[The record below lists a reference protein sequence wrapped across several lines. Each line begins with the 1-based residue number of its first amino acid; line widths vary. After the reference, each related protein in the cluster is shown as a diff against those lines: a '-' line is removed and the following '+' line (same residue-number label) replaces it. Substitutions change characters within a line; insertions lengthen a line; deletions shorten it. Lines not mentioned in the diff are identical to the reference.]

1 MDGWIL
7 FLILSFVIIV
17 LILYTILVYFAVDSI
32 LYAKNYDISNA
43 LIICLAIFFGVFAI
57 LYALALPDKTSRKIT
72 KLNENETL
80 IEFEDNFKERKK

>member
-43 LIICLAIFFGVFAI
+43 LIICLAIFFWSFCNPLCV
-57 LYALALPDKTSRKIT
+57 SIT
-72 KLNENETL
+72 
-80 IEFEDNFKERKK
+80 R